1 MATKHSNTI
10 NGTYGKPMME
20 MRDLAAK
27 LRGVKHHFLDDPYA
41 LTALEEAIDA
51 LTGSAHQMRSAYN
64 RKMAREATFK
74 PEHLN
79 PPPRGD
85 R

>member
-27 LRGVKHHFLDDPYA
+27 LRGATHHFLDDPYA

-51 LTGSAHQMRSAYN
+51 LTGSANQMRTAYN
-64 RKMAREATFK
+64 RKLERDAAEAK
-74 PEHLN
+74 
-79 PPPRGD
+79 
-85 R
+85 